1 VYEYLFIIEQLGK
14 SQTAA
19 GKRGKAEGE
28 EEGANIYTVYVYI
41 YNLLELYIQHTTRIH
56 TSATQNRDRPLYVQP
71 GTVEYSTDSSPI
83 PGAFYTYFYNH
94 TRRLRLEK
102 LLYYIYVELARSSN
116 GFF

>member
-1 VYEYLFIIEQLGK
+1 M
-14 SQTAA
+14 
-19 GKRGKAEGE
+19 RGL
-28 EEGANIYTVYVYI
+28 IYYTVCIHIYI
-41 YNLLELYIQHTTRIH
+41 HNLLCIYII
-56 TSATQNRDRPLYVQP
+56 SATQNRDRPHYVQP

-102 LLYYIYVELARSSN
+102 LLQAYYIYVELARSSN